1 MEPENEGRTES
12 VERSTSNHE
21 PITLP
26 LVQRIP
32 SLRGELVRPNE
43 ECKARNAD
51 EDTLIDASIFE
62 PGLTL

>member
-26 LVQRIP
+26 FVQRIP
-32 SLRGELVRPNE
+32 SLRGELVRANE
-43 ECKARNAD
+43 ERKA
-51 EDTLIDASIFE
+51 
-62 PGLTL
+62 